1 MTDRMRYFCMGNAL
15 VIPLVTRIANQIE
28 KINEISEDTHSQ
40 LKLF

>member
-28 KINEISEDTHSQ
+28 KIDALSEDSYSQ